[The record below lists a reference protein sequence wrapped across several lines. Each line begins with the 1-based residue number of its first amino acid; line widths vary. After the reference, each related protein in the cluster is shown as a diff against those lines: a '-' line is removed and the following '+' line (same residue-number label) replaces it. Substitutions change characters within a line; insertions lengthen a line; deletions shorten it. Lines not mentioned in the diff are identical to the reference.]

1 MAEPIKILIIDDD
14 PDVLFALRAMLEQ
27 EGYQVLTAKTGLEG
41 IQRVQLDKPDLILLD
56 LMIERHDTGFTVAKT
71 IKADPATRDI
81 PIIMVSAVRDVTG
94 FDFNQDRDGH
104 WMKTD
109 AFLEKPYNP
118 EEVLKKISEMLAR
131 KNQASAAS

>member
-1 MAEPIKILIIDDD
+1 VAEPIKILIIDDD